1 MMMLNNN
8 YIVNLS
14 GKEAN
19 QVLNHLVNTISSKN
33 FLSTMGLNNEIPFFI
48 CPYDITITKD
58 MIILYKQL
66 CKKLDQTEVNIL
78 EIDLYDICLEIL
90 KDNNLL
96 DKILKL
102 ENTMQKNKI
111 KDTLKSVLNP
121 EKYLVPKILEKSK
134 VSDFN
139 VLFIKGVGEVFPYIR
154 SHNVLNN
161 LHSVIKEKPVVMFF
175 PGTYE
180 HKSDEGTTLDLFNL
194 LKEDRYYRAFNIL
207 KIKGLL

>member
-1 MMMLNNN
+1 MMLNTN

-19 QVLNHLVNTISSKN
+19 KVLNHLVNTISSKN
-33 FLSTMGLNNEIPFFI
+33 FLSTVGLNNEIPFFI

-66 CKKLDQTEVNIL
+66 CKKLDQTEVKIL

-102 ENTMQKNKI
+102 ENTMLKNKI

-121 EKYLVPKILEKSK
+121 EKYLVP
-134 VSDFN
+134 
-139 VLFIKGVGEVFPYIR
+139 
-154 SHNVLNN
+154 NN
-161 LHSVIKEKPVVMFF
+161 FS
-175 PGTYE
+175 Y
-180 HKSDEGTTLDLFNL
+180 
-194 LKEDRYYRAFNIL
+194 
-207 KIKGLL
+207 